1 MLFYLS
7 RSTRNNNHLEII
19 YRAKRHSRWAQL
31 LKPALNIAL
40 IAFKF
45 RIKKG
50 KSSGIVFQCNS
61 ELNDTKSEKRH
72 RGLIYCER
80 TIYLLS
86 FTTQSRIARGRENRN
101 WIFMSHI
108 LLYLMGAQ
116 YFRSLDPGRRGER
129 VEQPEKGSH
138 NVVTPLRVFYCT
150 FA

>member
-7 RSTRNNNHLEII
+7 WSTRNNNHLEII
-19 YRAKRHSRWAQL
+19 YRAKRHSRWAKL

-45 RIKKG
+45 HKNGENCSRLYFNATVTLRVRE
-50 KSSGIVFQCNS
+50 GIGDWFIANELFTFSRLQPNLWS
-61 ELNDTKSEKRH
+61 ER
-72 RGLIYCER
+72 
-80 TIYLLS
+80 
-86 FTTQSRIARGRENRN
+86 NRN

-108 LLYLMGAQ
+108 LLYLMRTQ

-138 NVVTPLRVFYCT
+138 NVVTLFRIFYCT